1 MKNKAGNL
9 IHTHK
14 LALAILTIVL
24 VLGMASFAGA
34 QQNPP
39 STPPAKDND
48 TTRGEL
54 RNFDRFLDSHPA
66 IAKDL
71 KGNPNLVNDA
81 NYLSQH
87 PELKE
92 FLNNHPGV
100 REEIK
105 ENPKGFMNREARF
118 ERSGGDVTRGE
129 LKNFD
134 GFLDK
139 HPEIDEQLRKNPGL
153 INDPKYVNDHPEL
166 KEFLENHPGVREEL
180 KEHPKYIMHREKQFE
195 RRERAAGRRRK

>member
-1 MKNKAGNL
+1 MENKAGNL

-54 RNFDRFLDSHPA
+54 RNFDQFLDNHPE
-66 IAKDL
+66 IGKEL
-71 KGNPNLVNDA
+71 RNNPSLINDK
-81 NYLSQH
+81 NYLSAH
-87 PELKE
+87 PELRE
-92 FLNNHPGV
+92 YLSNHPGV

-105 ENPKGFMNREARF
+105 ENPKGFLNREARY

-129 LKNFD
+129 LRNFD

-166 KEFLENHPGVREEL
+166 KEFLDKHPGVRAEL
-180 KEHPKYIMHREKQFE
+180 KEHPKYFMHRERQFDK
-195 RRERAAGRRRK
+195 RERAANRRRK